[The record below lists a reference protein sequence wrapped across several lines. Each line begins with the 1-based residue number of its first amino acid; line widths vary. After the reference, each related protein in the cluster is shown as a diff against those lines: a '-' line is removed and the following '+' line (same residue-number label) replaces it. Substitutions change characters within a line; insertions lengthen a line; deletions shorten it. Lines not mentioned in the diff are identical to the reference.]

1 MPGKKEN
8 SERCK
13 LNGFRIDHLDKELF
27 MKKIVALAVASL
39 VSSMAFAAEPGK
51 TDTGLDYN
59 KIEVD
64 YMSAKIGTKSD
75 YAGYY
80 TSGSFLVGEN
90 VYVLAN
96 YASLSKT
103 SNSDYEKSNLGLGYR
118 MPIAANA
125 DFLTSLSYY
134 SQTYSKT
141 YSGYNLSL
149 GARAKVSG
157 DADVLGAYSYISAG
171 SVSYNNFSLGVKYNI
186 TESVFASGGYFS
198 QTGSSSSSGYT
209 VGVGLKF

>member
-1 MPGKKEN
+1 
-8 SERCK
+8 
-13 LNGFRIDHLDKELF
+13 

-64 YMSAKIGTKSD
+64 YMSAKIGTTSD

>member
-1 MPGKKEN
+1 MNLSTTLQGKTMRN
-8 SERCK
+8 IFVMSV
-13 LNGFRIDHLDKELF
+13 IA
-27 MKKIVALAVASL
+27 ALSGV
-39 VSSMAFAAEPGK
+39 AFANDSGK

-59 KIEVD
+59 KVEVD
-64 YMSAKIGTKSD
+64 YASAKIGTTSN
-75 YAGYY
+75 YSGYY
-80 TSGSFLVGEN
+80 TSGSFLVNEN
-90 VYVLAN
+90 IYVLAN
-96 YASLSKT
+96 YASLTKSG
-103 SNSDYEKSNLGLGYR
+103 SSDYEKSNLGLGYR

-125 DFLTSLSYY
+125 DFMTSISYY
-134 SQTYSKT
+134 SQTYSATKT
-141 YSGYNLSL
+141 GYNLSL

-209 VGVGLKF
+209 VGAGLKF

>member
-1 MPGKKEN
+1 
-8 SERCK
+8 
-13 LNGFRIDHLDKELF
+13 

-39 VSSMAFAAEPGK
+39 VSTMALANEPGK

-64 YMSAKIGTKSD
+64 YASAKIGSKKNYT
-75 YAGYY
+75 GYY
-80 TSGSFLVGEN
+80 VSGSFLISESI
-90 VYVLAN
+90 YVLGN
-96 YASLSKT
+96 YASLDKSTKST
-103 SNSDYEKSNLGLGYR
+103 DVAYEKSNLGLGYR

-134 SQTYSKT
+134 SQTYSGTKT
-141 YSGYNLSL
+141 GYNLSL

-157 DADVLGAYSYISAG
+157 DSDILGAYSYISAG

-209 VGVGLKF
+209 LGVGLKF

>member
-1 MPGKKEN
+1 M
-8 SERCK
+8 RK
-13 LNGFRIDHLDKELF
+13 LLVMTAI
-27 MKKIVALAVASL
+27 ASL
-39 VSSMAFAAEPGK
+39 AGTSFANDAGK

-64 YMSAKIGTKSD
+64 YASAKVGTISN
-75 YAGYY
+75 YSGYY
-80 TSGSFLVGEN
+80 TSGSFLVNEN
-90 VYVLAN
+90 IYVLAN
-96 YASLSKT
+96 YASLTKSG
-103 SNSDYEKSNLGLGYR
+103 SSDYEKSNLGLGYR

-125 DFLTSLSYY
+125 DFLTSISYY
-134 SQTYSKT
+134 SQTYSATKT
-141 YSGYNLSL
+141 GYNLSL
-149 GARAKVSG
+149 GVRAKVSG

-209 VGVGLKF
+209 IGAGLKF

>member
-1 MPGKKEN
+1 
-8 SERCK
+8 
-13 LNGFRIDHLDKELF
+13 

-39 VSSMAFAAEPGK
+39 VSSMALANEPGK
-51 TDTGLDYN
+51 SDTGLDYN

-64 YMSAKIGTKSD
+64 YASAKIGSKKNYT
-75 YAGYY
+75 GYY
-80 TSGSFLVGEN
+80 VSGSFLVSESI
-90 VYVLAN
+90 YVLAN
-96 YASLSKT
+96 YASLSK
-103 SNSDYEKSNLGLGYR
+103 SGKSDYEKSNLGLGYR

-134 SQTYSKT
+134 SQTYSGTKT
-141 YSGYNLSL
+141 GYNLSL

-157 DADVLGAYSYISAG
+157 DSDILGAYSYISAG

-209 VGVGLKF
+209 LGVGLKF

>member
-1 MPGKKEN
+1 
-8 SERCK
+8 
-13 LNGFRIDHLDKELF
+13 

-39 VSSMAFAAEPGK
+39 VSTMALANEPGK

-64 YMSAKIGTKSD
+64 YASAKIGTTSN

-80 TSGSFLVGEN
+80 TSGSFLVSESI
-90 VYVLAN
+90 YVLAN
-96 YASLSKT
+96 YASLSK
-103 SNSDYEKSNLGLGYR
+103 SGKSDYEKSNLGLGYR

-134 SQTYSKT
+134 SQTYSGTKT
-141 YSGYNLSL
+141 GYNLSL

-157 DADVLGAYSYISAG
+157 DSDILGAYSYISAG

-209 VGVGLKF
+209 LGVGLKF